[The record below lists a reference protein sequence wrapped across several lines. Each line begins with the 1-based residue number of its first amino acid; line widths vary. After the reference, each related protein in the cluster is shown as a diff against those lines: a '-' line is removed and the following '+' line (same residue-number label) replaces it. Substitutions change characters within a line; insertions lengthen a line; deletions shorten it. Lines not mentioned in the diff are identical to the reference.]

1 MTSKRTHKKKP
12 QQNEVRIKIQNL
24 DDKFSKDFE
33 ILGQMKMKILEMK
46 ESTNQKNLKRKHH
59 Q

>member
-1 MTSKRTHKKKP
+1 MTSKRTQKKKP